1 MRKWFNQKISR
12 QIMSA
17 FYLILITLSVSSIA
31 AYFYTNHQVMDA
43 KKSLDAI
50 SERQERATTLWDNW
64 QSLQYEMRGY
74 IVFGDDAVL
83 DLVEEKTAAL
93 EKETKWFEQNGTYRA
108 DQLYASDV
116 RALYTSYTTFVMP
129 SLIKYVKAKQ
139 DGTVDEA
146 FLQMPSLTSMMPQ
159 VKRDPNRKFKMNASD
174 SETMRQNVNTM
185 ESVFTNYRTDLQ
197 AKEMMAKDK
206 LVKQTKYAEWIWL
219 INLLVLF
226 FVILLIIRPF
236 IERTTRQIQLLS
248 KESKL
253 LAQGQHTAPLIPISR
268 ADEIGELSKSFHQMA
283 TALTDNKHRLMSSN
297 DNLEQALQLTLRN
310 EAHLKIRNQ
319 LTETLASR
327 DTVTAYPAVIE
338 KMVEITDST
347 NGSLIFKEGTTVTN
361 IISHA
366 MTEQEQDE
374 LISTIEPVIR
384 KARKDRVPHT
394 AQFAERSFAVTPV
407 LDASTDEIIAYIY
420 LMRLHRPFD
429 RQEQEEL
436 AAFAR
441 QLALSLLRMRTFDEI
456 GREREKSARLLNSI
470 RESILYIEPD
480 GPMQLINRPLLDL
493 FNHPSAT
500 DSKADWLIEVDDSIT
515 SLKYQ
520 VDQLPE
526 FERYLRQT
534 FVHRETGEGIT
545 FSIDHETRFIK
556 TYSEEIHYGG
566 KFRGILLVL
575 RDVTNEVEV
584 DRIKNEL
591 VSTISHELRT
601 PLSSIYGFTEL
612 MIQRDLPANR
622 QKKYLAAVHS
632 ETERLSLLINDF
644 LDLQRMEANHQ
655 EYTFEP
661 FDLIPM
667 IKDLKQL
674 HSLSSSAHDIQ
685 ILSDVPVQ
693 IIQGDSKKIR
703 QLFGNL
709 INNAIK
715 YSPAGGPIEIRLEE
729 HHDRMTVAITDH
741 GIGIP
746 ASAMSELFQK
756 FYRVDN
762 SDTRKIGGTGLGL
775 SICREIARAHDG
787 EIHVESIEGQGSTFT
802 VELPLNPPPPL

>member
-1 MRKWFNQKISR
+1 MKKWFNQKISR

-31 AYFYTNHQVMDA
+31 AYFYTNHQVISA
-43 KKSLDAI
+43 KTSLDAI
-50 SERQERATTLWDNW
+50 SERQERATSLWDDW

-83 DLVEEKTAAL
+83 ETINEKKSSL
-93 EKETKWFEQNGTYRA
+93 EQQTKWFEKNGKYQA
-108 DQLYASDV
+108 DQIYASDV
-116 RALYTSYTTFVMP
+116 RSLYTSYTTFVMP

-139 DGTVDEA
+139 DGTVDET
-146 FLQMPSLTSMMPQ
+146 FLQMPSLKSMMPQ
-159 VKRDPNRKFKMNASD
+159 VKRDPNRKFKMNASN
-174 SETMRQNVNTM
+174 SETMRKSVNTM
-185 ESVFTNYRTDLQ
+185 ESVFTSYRTSLQ
-197 AKEMMAKDK
+197 AKEEMAKEK
-206 LVKQTKYAEWIWL
+206 LIKQTKYAEWIWL

-226 FVILLIIRPF
+226 LVILLIIRPF
-236 IERTTRQIQLLS
+236 IARTTRQIQLLS

-253 LAQGQHTAPLIPISR
+253 LAQGQHTAPLIPMNR
-268 ADEIGELSKSFHQMA
+268 TDEIGELSKSFHQMA

-297 DNLEQALQLTLRN
+297 DNLEQALRITLRN

-361 IISHA
+361 IISYGL
-366 MTEQEQDE
+366 TEQEQDD
-374 LISTIEPVIR
+374 LIATIEPVIR
-384 KARKDRVPHT
+384 RARKDKVPHI
-394 AQFAERSFAVTPV
+394 AQFAQRAIAVTPV

-420 LMRLHRPFD
+420 LMRLHHPFD
-429 RQEQEEL
+429 PQEQEEL

-456 GREREKSARLLNSI
+456 GREREKTARLLNSI
-470 RESILYIEPD
+470 RESIVYIEPD
-480 GPMQLINRPLLDL
+480 GPIQLINRPLLDL
-493 FNHPSAT
+493 FDHPSAV
-500 DSKADWLIEVDDSIT
+500 DSKAEWLIEIDDSIT
-515 SLKYQ
+515 YLKNR
-520 VDQLPE
+520 VDQLSE
-526 FERYLRQT
+526 FERYLHQT
-534 FVHRETGEGIT
+534 FINRETGEGIT
-545 FSIDHETRFIK
+545 FSIDREKRFIK

-575 RDVTNEVEV
+575 RDVTNEVEI

-612 MIQRDLPANR
+612 MIQRNLPPHR

-655 EYTFEP
+655 KYTFEP
-661 FDLIPM
+661 FDLIPVM
-667 IKDLKQL
+667 QDLRQL
-674 HSLSSSAHDIQ
+674 HSLSSSDHDIQ
-685 ILSDVPVQ
+685 IFSDIPVQ
-693 IIQGDSKKIR
+693 VIQGDSKKIR
-703 QLFGNL
+703 QMFGNL

-802 VELPLNPPPPL
+802 VDLPLNPMPPL

>member
-1 MRKWFNQKISR
+1 
-12 QIMSA
+12 MSA
-17 FYLILITLSVSSIA
+17 FYLILITLSVSSVA
-31 AYFYTNHQVMDA
+31 AYFYTNHQVVSA

-50 SERQERATTLWDNW
+50 SERQERATSLWDEW
-64 QSLQYEMRGY
+64 QSLQYEIRGY

-83 DLVEEKTAAL
+83 ETVNEKKASL
-93 EKETKWFEQNGTYRA
+93 EQQTEWFEKNGTYQA
-108 DQLYASDV
+108 DQIYASDV
-116 RALYTSYTTFVMP
+116 RSLYTSYTTFVMP
-129 SLIKYVKAKQ
+129 SLIKYVQAKQ
-139 DGTVDEA
+139 DGTVDET
-146 FLQMPSLTSMMPQ
+146 FLQMPSLKSMMPQ
-159 VKRDPNRKFKMNASD
+159 VKRDPNRKFKMNASN
-174 SETMRQNVNTM
+174 SETMRKSVNTM
-185 ESVFTNYRTDLQ
+185 ESVFTNYRASLQ
-197 AKEMMAKDK
+197 AKETAAKDK
-206 LVKQTKYAEWIWL
+206 LIKQTKYAEWIWL

-226 FVILLIIRPF
+226 LVILLIIRPF

-253 LAQGQHTAPLIPISR
+253 LAQGQHTTPLIPVNRI
-268 ADEIGELSKSFHQMA
+268 DEIGELSKSFHQMA

-361 IISHA
+361 IISYG
-366 MTEQEQDE
+366 MTRQEQDE
-374 LISTIEPVIR
+374 LIARIEPVIR
-384 KARKDRVPHT
+384 QARQHKVPQI
-394 AQFAERSFAVTPV
+394 AQFAEGAVAVTPV

-429 RQEQEEL
+429 GYEREEL
-436 AAFAR
+436 SAFAR

-456 GREREKSARLLNSI
+456 GREREKTARLLNSI
-470 RESILYIEPD
+470 RESIVYIEPN
-480 GPMQLINRPLLDL
+480 GSIQLINRPLLDL
-493 FNHPSAT
+493 FNYPSAT
-500 DSKADWLIEVDDSIT
+500 DSKDEWLIEIDDSIT
-515 SLKYQ
+515 HLKYQ
-520 VDQLPE
+520 VDALPE
-526 FERYLRQT
+526 FEAYLRQT
-534 FVHRETGEGIT
+534 FVERKTGEGIT
-545 FSIDHETRFIK
+545 FSINHEKRFIK

-566 KFRGILLVL
+566 TFRGILLVL
-575 RDVTNEVEV
+575 RDITNEVEI

-612 MIQRDLPANR
+612 MIQRDLPPNR

-644 LDLQRMEANHQ
+644 LDLQRMEADRQ

-661 FDLIPM
+661 FDLLPM
-667 IKDLKQL
+667 MRELKQL
-674 HSLSSSAHDIQ
+674 HSLSSSKHDIQ
-685 ILSDVPVQ
+685 ILSDHSAQV
-693 IIQGDSKKIR
+693 IHGDSKKIR

-715 YSPAGGPIEIRLEE
+715 YSPNGGPIDIRISERN
-729 HHDRMTVAITDH
+729 DRVTIALTDH

-746 ASAMSELFQK
+746 SSAMSELFQK

-762 SDTRKIGGTGLGL
+762 SDTRQIGGTGLGL

-802 VELPLNPPPPL
+802 VDLPLNPSSPL